1 MKLASTQD
9 ARREAGFVQAVLR
22 PLPDDGGLYQP
33 VSEADLSPWILHMD
47 ETRSFSAVAGTLT
60 SALLNEELSPAVCE
74 RLAFAA
80 FADASPVLRQL
91 DDSLYLLEL
100 YHTPTG
106 THQDFGAMWL
116 ASALEHILTMRGEN
130 ALVFASASRAVARS
144 LGHAFAGKKRLRL
157 ALISALASPGGIPL
171 DPSWLVWNGGNVLPI
186 AVAASIDGARAL
198 IRAAYSDS
206 SLVEHYRPTL
216 ANTSNIGRLIPQIFF
231 YIYAFS
237 RLKKTVAG
245 DIFYAVPSANY
256 ANLVAGLYAWKYSLP
271 VNAFITDSS
280 PLLCCDARG
289 ESLCMDYFAQ
299 AAASGNPS
307 QEIPSNI
314 KRLEQVFELNP
325 RLLKGF
331 VYPFKVAEAAIPAIQ
346 FDARKRHGVWLDS
359 DTARAF
365 GAAMEFRR
373 TREGSGA
380 VVVFANNDP
389 AFELEA
395 VRKACGDAPP
405 VSEAVQKT
413 FQAGVAK
420 ELKRCDLN
428 SLKEILSEFLP
439 A

>member
-9 ARREAGFVQAVLR
+9 ARNEAGFVQAVLR
-22 PLPDDGGLYQP
+22 PLPDDGGLYRP
-33 VSEADLSPWILHMD
+33 FSEADLSPWILHMD

-60 SALLNEELSPAVCE
+60 SALLKEELSPAVCE

-80 FADASPVLRQL
+80 FADAGPVLRQL

-116 ASALEHILTMRGEN
+116 ASALEHILAIRDAG
-130 ALVFASASRAVARS
+130 ALVFATANRAVARS
-144 LGHAFAGKKRLRL
+144 LGHAFAGKKRLKL
-157 ALISALASPGGIPL
+157 VLISALASAGGIPL
-171 DPSWLVWNGGNVLPI
+171 DPSWLVWNGGNILPLT
-186 AVAASIDGARAL
+186 VAAPVDEARAL

-206 SLVEHYRPTL
+206 ALVERYSPTL

-237 RLKKTVAG
+237 QLKKTVAG
-245 DIFYAVPSANY
+245 DIFYSVPSANY

-271 VNAFITDSS
+271 ANAFITDSS

-289 ESLCMDYFAQ
+289 ESLCLDYYASE
-299 AAASGNPS
+299 AASGNPS
-307 QEIPSNI
+307 REIPSNI
-314 KRLEQVFELNP
+314 KRLQQIFALNP
-325 RLLKGF
+325 LLLKGF
-331 VYPFKVAEAAIPAIQ
+331 VFPFKVAEADIPSIQ
-346 FDARKRHGVWLDS
+346 FEARKRHGAWLDS
-359 DTARAF
+359 DTAKAF

-405 VSEAVQKT
+405 VSDAVART
-413 FQAGVAK
+413 FQQGEAK
-420 ELKRCDLN
+420 ELKRCDLE
-428 SLKEILSEFLP
+428 SLKGILAEFVP